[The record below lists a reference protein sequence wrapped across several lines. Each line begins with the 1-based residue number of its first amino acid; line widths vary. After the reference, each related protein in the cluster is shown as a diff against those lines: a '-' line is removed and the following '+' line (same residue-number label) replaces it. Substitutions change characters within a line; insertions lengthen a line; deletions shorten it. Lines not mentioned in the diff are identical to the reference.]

1 MADIKI
7 SALTDGGEAL
17 ATDDV
22 LVVRAGAN
30 RRVRPPV
37 PFGPYATLAALIA
50 AKPPT
55 TALTGR
61 LGYYGSA
68 APYSFARCDGASWV
82 DGAGNSGGGVATN
95 AEIAAWAGNLDSLI
109 TGTITRDTNGAA
121 TAAAVVWPDG
131 ATGAYAVTT
140 VSTAFP
146 GAVDAY
152 TVTHVLGGVTKTAT
166 QSAVTRDAN
175 GAVTARPA
183 IGVV

>member
-82 DGAGNSGGGVATN
+82 DGAGNSSPSERVAVTASRALTAADHGKILEIQAGGLTLSTASGALPTTFFCVY
-95 AEIAAWAGNLDSLI
+95 NLL
-109 TGTITRDTNGAA
+109 TGTTSFTFTGGATCNGAA
-121 TAAAVVWPDG
+121 TTITRAASANWFSPFAPPISPVVP
-131 ATGAYAVTT
+131 
-140 VSTAFP
+140 
-146 GAVDAY
+146 
-152 TVTHVLGGVTKTAT
+152 
-166 QSAVTRDAN
+166 R
-175 GAVTARPA
+175 
-183 IGVV
+183 